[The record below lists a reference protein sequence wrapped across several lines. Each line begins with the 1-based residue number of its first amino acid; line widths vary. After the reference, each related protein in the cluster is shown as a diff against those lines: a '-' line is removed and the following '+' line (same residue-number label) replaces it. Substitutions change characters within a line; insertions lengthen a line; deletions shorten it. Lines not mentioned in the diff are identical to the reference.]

1 MAIDDRRY
9 IFDLDRALYEICIR
23 PVIADAVDAVY
34 EAVMKK
40 PQTKAEKNQARLKQ
54 LRGRAGRWA

>member
-1 MAIDDRRY
+1 MVIYYDRRLA
-9 IFDLDRALYEICIR
+9 FDIDRVFYEICIK
-23 PVIADAVDAVY
+23 PAIVDAVY
-34 EAVMKK
+34 EAIIKK

>member
-1 MAIDDRRY
+1 MVIDDRRY
-9 IFDLDRALYEICIR
+9 IFDIDRALYEICIK
-23 PVIADAVDAVY
+23 PVIVDAIY
-34 EAVMKK
+34 EAIMKK

>member
-1 MAIDDRRY
+1 MVIDDRRY
-9 IFDLDRALYEICIR
+9 IFDVYHALYEICIR
-23 PVIADAVDAVY
+23 PVIVDAAY
-34 EAVMKK
+34 EAVWKK

>member
-1 MAIDDRRY
+1 MVIDDRRY
-9 IFDLDRALYEICIR
+9 IFDIDRALYEICIR
-23 PVIADAVDAVY
+23 PVIADAVY

-40 PQTKAEKNQARLKQ
+40 PQTKAEKNQARLKK